1 MEQTMTSKISL
12 RTTRWLLAAGLV
24 FGAAAA
30 QAASGVTVTESQETA
45 VTVGMS
51 ATEVE
56 QILGRPAHIV
66 SYRSAPGP
74 TWTYN
79 VVGAPFGTTEFDVG
93 FGSDGKVV
101 SVGTRILG
109 GGGR

>member
-1 MEQTMTSKISL
+1 MTSKICL
-12 RTTRWLLAAGLV
+12 LATRWLLPAGFA

-30 QAASGVTVTESQETA
+30 QAGSGVTVTETQETT

-79 VVGAPFGTTEFDVG
+79 VVGAPFGMTEFDVG

-101 SVGTRILG
+101 GVGTRILG
-109 GGGR
+109 GNN